1 MKKSSFLD
9 NFVWGMFTL
18 IGTIFLIV
26 GVFICIFLFNNKGK
40 IETTATITQIESYR
54 DSGRKLKHE
63 VYVAYEVDG
72 VPYESRLNFYSSSMY
87 EGKEISIY
95 YKEDNPNKISAN
107 TPEILLFLIF
117 PALGLIFSAIGGIG
131 LTRNYKKN
139 KKYQELK
146 ETGEV
151 IYAEYTQL
159 DMNTTY
165 SMNGKH
171 PYNIICEW
179 NNPDDGKKYIFKS
192 GNIWRNPQ
200 SIIEERG
207 ITQFPI
213 YIDRHDIRNY
223 LVDTDMLFKDVV
235 DLT

>member
-54 DSGRKLKHE
+54 GTGGKLKHE

-72 VPYESRLNFYSSSMY
+72 VPYESRLNFYSYTMY
-87 EGKEISIY
+87 EGKVISIY

-107 TPEILLFLIF
+107 TPGLAIFLIF
-117 PALGLIFSAIGGIG
+117 PAIGLIFAFIGGIG
-131 LTRNYKKN
+131 LIRNLKKRIKQRN
-139 KKYQELK
+139 LK
-146 ETGEV
+146 DMGEV
-151 IYAEYTQL
+151 IYANYVEAKR
-159 DMNTTY
+159 NTTY
-165 SMNGKH
+165 EINGAN

-207 ITQFPI
+207 ITQFHI